1 MQWPVPGT
9 VCSEAELHPPSMLL
23 VHPQRGDGI
32 LGTYPHRLTLNRFA
46 MSEPF
51 TTPQFHLEARP
62 ASGALT
68 RTGGFLTGFT
78 HTLQPYIGCRFGCDY
93 CYVQGLSV
101 HHFQRNGRAWGDYVY
116 PRTGIAE
123 KLSAELA
130 RLEQRGHLA
139 QTAVFMSSTTDPYQ
153 GAERRWAL
161 TRACLQALTVC
172 PPGLLVV
179 QTRSPL
185 VTRDFD
191 LLAALGERCWLSF
204 TLETDKDDVRRQLT
218 PNCPAVAQRLKTLRQ
233 AMDAGLQV
241 QAAVSPCLPFSS
253 VDQFGTLL
261 VAHSHRVVVD
271 TYASGDGNLGRRT
284 AKTAIP
290 AAYEA
295 LNLGDWRSEEQ
306 ARALYDWLHKRIG
319 DRAGWSQDGFTA
331 LARQVTGD
339 ATCS

>member
-1 MQWPVPGT
+1 
-9 VCSEAELHPPSMLL
+9 MLL
-23 VHPQRGDGI
+23 VHPHLGNGI
-32 LGTYPHRLTLNRFA
+32 LGWYPRRLILNRFA
-46 MSEPF
+46 MSEPS

-130 RLEQRGHLA
+130 RLERRGQLA
-139 QTAVFMSSTTDPYQ
+139 QTAIFMSSTTDPYQ
-153 GAERRWAL
+153 GVERRWAL
-161 TRACLQALTVC
+161 TRACLEALTVC

-185 VTRDFD
+185 VARDFD
-191 LLAALGERCWLSF
+191 LLGRLGERCWLSF
-204 TLETDKDDVRRQLT
+204 TVETDNDDVRRQLT
-218 PNCPAVAQRLKTLRQ
+218 PNCPAVAQRFDTLRQ
-233 AMDAGLQV
+233 AMDAEIQV
-241 QAAVSPCLPFSS
+241 QAAVSPCLPFST
-253 VDQFGTLL
+253 VDQFGALL
-261 VAHSHRVVVD
+261 IAHSHRVVVD

-290 AAYEA
+290 AAYAA
-295 LNLGDWRSEEQ
+295 LDLGDWRSEEQ
-306 ARALYDWLHKRIG
+306 ARSLYDWLHERIG
-319 DRAGWSQDGFTA
+319 DRAGWSQDGFTT

-339 ATCS
+339 ATCG